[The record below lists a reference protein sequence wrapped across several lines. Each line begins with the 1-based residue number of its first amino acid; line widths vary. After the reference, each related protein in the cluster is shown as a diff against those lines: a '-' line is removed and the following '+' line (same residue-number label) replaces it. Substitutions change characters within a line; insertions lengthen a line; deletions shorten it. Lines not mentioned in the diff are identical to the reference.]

1 MISDQW
7 KCTHASMVF
16 HVESGWLSDNY
27 WYPWSMPQAH
37 RLEHPGQA
45 YLPYPINFFV
55 TESMLT
61 RDGGYVKCF
70 LTETSLFTVTHN
82 ALGW

>member
-1 MISDQW
+1 
-7 KCTHASMVF
+7 
-16 HVESGWLSDNY
+16 
-27 WYPWSMPQAH
+27 MPQAH

-82 ALGW
+82 ALG